1 MKFHKDLNRRGLVFE
16 WSTFWVIL
24 PPGRCGWWWWE
35 LTDYFQEL
43 FMDSKGLNSK
53 TSPLLFRPL
62 WNFMSSYYWL
72 VHEQLLK
79 TVCQF
84 SPPSSSSSWRQYHS
98 KGAPLENQEAQKP
111 RHSLLLFKT
120 WWKKTNFSMAA
131 QIQFLPSQTQ
141 ICTIL
146 PIILLHFHNSNS
158 GYICYYH
165 IGRLLSYYFW
175 SRFKLWIWYNYPDS
189 IDRYFCVVH
198 TRFYQSC
205 YLY

>member
-1 MKFHKDLNRRGLVFE
+1 
-16 WSTFWVIL
+16 
-24 PPGRCGWWWWE
+24 
-35 LTDYFQEL
+35 
-43 FMDSKGLNSK
+43 
-53 TSPLLFRPL
+53 
-62 WNFMSSYYWL
+62 MSSYYWL

-146 PIILLHFHNSNS
+146 PIILLHFHNSSFDN
-158 GYICYYH
+158 ICYYH
-165 IGRLLSYYFW
+165 IDSFHNIFW
-175 SRFKLWIWYNYPDS
+175 SRFNIIILSLWTDTSVWS
-189 IDRYFCVVH
+189 IQVFINLVTFIRNKSPIRSQIRILFVLRSNGDNSSY
-198 TRFYQSC
+198 
-205 YLY
+205 